1 MTSPP
6 FTVVVQRR
14 DGTTQTVFRD
24 ADLRRAASEAFLVAD
39 KLCLKPERPSR
50 SPARAVTIECD
61 GQLELSITVTP
72 GRPL

>member
-1 MTSPP
+1 MTSKR
-6 FTVVVQRR
+6 FVVAVHRR
-14 DGTTQTVFRD
+14 DGTTQTIFMD

-39 KLCLKPERPSR
+39 KLCLTPERPSR

-61 GQLELSITVTP
+61 GRLELSITVTP